1 MPERQ
6 TSSDTMGSDAEEP
19 DNEGS
24 DARRSDLVESD
35 EVTANGSGA
44 HSLFDDPAPPA
55 PDDLASGSARP
66 ESSAE
71 PSPTSPEADG
81 VAPPHD
87 PAVAGAT
94 EVIPRSGAV
103 EEAVGAVPAGAAATT
118 EIISREALNPESPIA
133 HSPTPHPVASHP
145 PVSESSASNSSGPNS
160 SGPNSSGPQPP
171 DGDPATLAAPGD
183 EPPTELIPVVGA
195 SGRPRRRAL
204 LLTGIAVVGLLVLLY
219 AVDLVSSSGSVPR
232 GVSVAGQQIGGLS
245 DAEAER
251 RVRAA
256 IEPRTDLPVA
266 VAVGDVTSEI
276 DPKTAGLIV
285 DWSGTIDRAG
295 SQPLNPITRLRSFF
309 TTREVGVAT
318 LVDDEALDSA
328 LQQLAPVVS
337 KQPVEGTVRFE
348 GVTPVPVPPVDGQ
361 DLDLAGAKQTLE
373 RDWTSGQRVELPVT
387 VLPPVTSQDD
397 VTKALTDIATPA
409 VSGPVAV
416 AGEDVTGT
424 ISPEV
429 IASALSFRPDADQGL
444 IPELNKEV
452 VEKALD
458 PQLASSEQPG
468 RDATLNFVGGR
479 PVVTPSQDGRG
490 VDYEATLKDLLAVL
504 TKTGDERKITAVYAS
519 QPAKLTTEQLKGLG
533 IVGVI
538 GEFTTRGFAQD
549 SGRNI
554 KRAAE
559 VINGMIVKPG
569 ETFSLNGATEP
580 RNAANGYV
588 EAGIISEGHASRGVG
603 GGVSQVATTLYN
615 AAYFSGMTDV
625 THKPHSFYISRY
637 PPGREATVFEGAI
650 DMKFRNDSPTGVM
663 IQTAWTPTSL
673 TVRLYGTKRFDVT
686 SSTGPRTNPTE
697 PTKVDIPAGQPC
709 APSQGAPGFTV
720 TDTRTLRDV
729 KTGAVKTEKRTTKYN
744 PSPIV
749 TCGSD

>member
-19 DNEGS
+19 DTEGS
-24 DARRSDLVESD
+24 DARRSDAVGSG
-35 EVTANGSGA
+35 EVTGNGSGA
-44 HSLFDDPAPPA
+44 HSLFDDLAPPA
-55 PDDLASGSARP
+55 PDDLASDSAQP
-66 ESSAE
+66 ESSVE
-71 PSPTSPEADG
+71 FSPTSPEADG

-133 HSPTPHPVASHP
+133 HSPTPYPVASHP
-145 PVSESSASNSSGPNS
+145 PVSDSAAPDSSA
-160 SGPNSSGPQPP
+160 P
-171 DGDPATLAAPGD
+171 DSPEGDHSTLAGPGD

-195 SGRPRRRAL
+195 PGRPRRRAL

-219 AVDLVSSSGSVPR
+219 VVDLVSSSGSVPR
-232 GVSVAGQQIGGLS
+232 GVTVAGQQIGGLS
-245 DAEAER
+245 HAEAEQ

-256 IEPRTDLPVA
+256 VEPRTDLPVA

-337 KQPVEGTVRFE
+337 KQPAEGTVRFE

-373 RDWTSGQRVELPVT
+373 RDWTSGQRVELPIT
-387 VLPPVTSQDD
+387 VLHPVTSQDD

-409 VSGPVAV
+409 VSGPVV
-416 AGEDVTGT
+416 VDGEKVTGT

-429 IASALSFRPDADQGL
+429 IASALSFRADADQGL

-490 VDYEATLKDLLAVL
+490 VDYEATLKDLLAAL

-580 RNAANGYV
+580 RDAAHGYV

-650 DMKFRNDSPTGVM
+650 DMKFRNDNPTGVM

-686 SSTGPRTNPTE
+686 SSTGPRTSPTE
-697 PTKVDIPAGQPC
+697 PSKVDIPAGQPC

-729 KTGAVKTEKRTTKYN
+729 KTVRSRRRGGPRSTTRH
-744 PSPIV
+744 PS
-749 TCGSD
+749 